1 MQIILG
7 IDPGSQKTGFG
18 IIKAHGSTFSVIDYG
33 VIMLGK
39 MKMGQR
45 LATLLD
51 SIEILLKKHTP
62 TILSIE
68 GVFMHKNAQS
78 ALKLGQARGC
88 ILGACA
94 QAGLDIYEYS
104 PRSIKQAIAGFG
116 GADKNQMQVM
126 VKKLLNL
133 STHPQSDA
141 ADALAAALCHAFQPQ
156 WVITQAKETI

>member
-7 IDPGSQKTGFG
+7 IDPGSQKTGFAL
-18 IIKAHGSTFSVIDYG
+18 IKAQGANFAVIDYG
-33 VIMLGK
+33 VIVIGK
-39 MKMGQR
+39 MKMGKR
-45 LATLLD
+45 LATLLE
-51 SIEILLKKHTP
+51 SIERLIQQYSP
-62 TILSIE
+62 SVLSIE

-94 QAGLDIYEYS
+94 REGLEIFEYS
-104 PRSIKQAIAGFG
+104 PRSIKQAVAGFG
-116 GADKNQMQVM
+116 GADKNQIQIM

-141 ADALAAALCHAFQPQ
+141 ADALAAALCHAFQPK
-156 WVITQAKETI
+156 WVTEQVKETI